1 MDRETTQ
8 VDLTCAEEEEE
19 WEKREEVGEGSK
31 GTSVLIHYLT
41 VDLSITLHLIH
52 YLTNCRPVCYAS
64 FDTLPN

>member
-8 VDLTCAEEEEE
+8 VDLTGAEEEEE

-41 VDLSITLHLIH
+41 VDLYVILH
-52 YLTNCRPVCYAS
+52 
-64 FDTLPN
+64 